1 MTHEVLII
9 WVSKFRKH
17 YSKWMTKSWNTSKT
31 VFKAKQEN
39 IINSSWKKICS
50 KSMRKMCNM
59 RSSIS
64 KLKENW
70 QKQIRSAPKKRNSSV
85 NRKINLSMRRST
97 ITSTY
102 FSWTKQIAKTL
113 GFRYQTLNKSFSMD
127 TLTRIVRGLIQSQA
141 IFRNN
146 SRLSWLSIKT
156 AG

>member
-17 YSKWMTKSWNTSKT
+17 YSKWMTKSWSTSKT

-50 KSMRKMCNM
+50 KSMQKMCNM
-59 RSSIS
+59 RRSIS

-113 GFRYQTLNKSFSMD
+113 GFRYQMLNKSFSMD
-127 TLTRIVRGLIQSQA
+127 TLTRIVRGLIQSQT